1 MMGKTPELLVPAGDQ
16 EKLDTALHFGADAV
30 YLGGEKFSLR
40 AAAGNFS
47 LKDLARAREV
57 TGKYGKKLYLTLN
70 TYLRQEDTQAFC
82 NFLKEL
88 TPLAM
93 DAYIISDPGTL
104 ALIRDVDPDR
114 PLHLSTQANTTNA
127 AAAEF
132 WRKMGVNRINLARE
146 LSLEEIRRIRE
157 SSPVELEVFIHGA
170 MCVAYSGRCLLS
182 AALTG
187 RSANQGACTH
197 PCRWK
202 YALVEETR
210 PGEYLPLEEDENGTY
225 IMNSRDLCLIDHLPE
240 LVSAGIDSLK
250 IEGRMKSRY
259 YLAVVTSVYRNA
271 LDTYLLDPSHY
282 RPDPL
287 WKKELEKVSHRPYGT
302 GFLFSA
308 QNQEIQPRDSNYIR
322 THDFIGVLVRS
333 EGGQILV
340 QVRNRFFSGET
351 LENVSPHMRR
361 TALKTNAI
369 RRPDGTSMEVAQPN
383 DLVHIELPP
392 EAREGDLLRREKS
405 KKSD

>member
-1 MMGKTPELLVPAGDQ
+1 MKEAPELLVPAGDL
-16 EKLDTALHFGADAV
+16 EKLDSALYFGADAV

-47 LKDLARAREV
+47 LKDLAQARE
-57 TGKYGKKLYLTLN
+57 TTAKKGKKLYLTLN
-70 TYLRQEDTQAFC
+70 AYLRQEDSQTFC
-82 NFLKEL
+82 DFLKEL
-88 TPLAM
+88 IPLDM
-93 DAYIISDPGTL
+93 DAYIVSDPGIL
-104 ALIRDVDPDR
+104 ALIGDIDPDR

-132 WRKMGVNRINLARE
+132 WRKTGVRRINLARE
-146 LSLEEIRRIRE
+146 LSLDEIRRIR
-157 SSPVELEVFIHGA
+157 SASPVELEVFIHGA

-202 YALVEETR
+202 YALAEETR
-210 PGEYLPLEEDENGTY
+210 PGEYLPLEEDMNGTY

-240 LVSAGIDSLK
+240 LVAAGIDSLK

-271 LDTYLLDPSHY
+271 LDSCLADPHNY
-282 RPDPL
+282 KPDPL

-302 GFLFSA
+302 GFLFSPE
-308 QNQEIQPRDSNYIR
+308 NQEIQPQNSNYIR
-322 THDFIGVLVRS
+322 THDFIGVLITS
-333 EGGQILV
+333 EDGRTLV
-340 QVRNRFFSGET
+340 QVRNRFFPGEI
-351 LENVSPHMRR
+351 LETVSPRMQR
-361 TALKTNAI
+361 TAFKTTI
-369 RRPDGTSMEVAQPN
+369 IYRHDGTRLEVAQPN
-383 DLVHIELPP
+383 DLVQIDLPSG
-392 EAREGDLLRREKS
+392 ARAGDLLRREKPQ
-405 KKSD
+405 KSD